1 MPYIKKTIMNTAPA
15 PADQTVLD
23 RPVLL
28 SARLKHET
36 ADLHESMHALMER
49 ARPFASRDHYVRFV
63 AAQYHFQRDVEHL
76 FADPAIQAAV
86 PDLQVRGREAAA
98 LADLADLGAAPG
110 EETIATGGVA
120 MPEALGWLYVSEG
133 STLGAAFLLKEAK
146 DKLGLSETFGAR
158 NLAAYPEGRA
168 LVWRRFVGF
177 LDRPA
182 LTPTDHD
189 AVLAGANAA
198 FARFGVLLR
207 HSFALD

>member
-1 MPYIKKTIMNTAPA
+1 MNTVIERPA
-15 PADQTVLD
+15 
-23 RPVLL
+23 LL

-36 ADLHESMHALMER
+36 ATLHEQMHALMER
-49 ARPFASRDHYVRFV
+49 ARPFADRAHYARFV

-76 FADPAIQAAV
+76 FDDPAIQAAV

-110 EETIATGGVA
+110 EEALASRGVA
-120 MPEALGWLYVSEG
+120 MPAALGWLYVSEG

-146 DKLGLSETFGAR
+146 DKLGLTETFGAR

-182 LTPTDHD
+182 LAPAEHD
-189 AVLAGANAA
+189 AVLAGAAAA
-198 FARFGVLLR
+198 FGRFGDLLKR
-207 HSFALD
+207 HFALD